1 MNIFAD
7 DIEIAA
13 VKEVGRTDVV
23 LEIGEEEMIIDLS
36 PEEYEELQLHLV
48 NQENL
53 LVPINVKSKQIFWNV
68 DTDWL
73 RENLDE
79 LVSAAAEQGD
89 K

>member
-79 LVSAAAEQGD
+79 LVSAAAEQDD

>member
-73 RENLDE
+73 SENLDE
-79 LVSAAAEQGD
+79 LVSAAGEQDD

>member
-79 LVSAAAEQGD
+79 LISAAAEQDD

>member
-7 DIEIAA
+7 NIEIAA

-79 LVSAAAEQGD
+79 LVSAAAEQDD

>member
-7 DIEIAA
+7 NIEIAA

-53 LVPINVKSKQIFWNV
+53 LVPINVKSKQIFG
-68 DTDWL
+68 TL
-73 RENLDE
+73 I
-79 LVSAAAEQGD
+79 LVG
-89 K
+89 